1 MSLPEPNPKTCKQE
15 GWKPEK
21 GRGQGKKLFLPPLLS
36 DHGKPFSLCYLPP
49 VSAIRIVSPCQSVSE
64 SKQVIAPLLHTCQF
78 LSFNHWVAMHF
89 IYSQILSLFF
99 LSFFPFSS
107 FFFFFPFFGG
117 WGWGGVVFCL
127 FGVFVT
133 FFCNA
138 AWGVSFPSSFP
149 GTSALPSACH
159 DGVCMG
165 RGALGGGWFW
175 CLK

>member
-1 MSLPEPNPKTCKQE
+1 MEN
-15 GWKPEK
+15 
-21 GRGQGKKLFLPPLLS
+21 LFPSATSHQSLLS
-36 DHGKPFSLCYLPP
+36 GLSLL
-49 VSAIRIVSPCQSVSE
+49 VSLSVSQ
-64 SKQVIAPLLHTCQF
+64 SKSLLLCFIHA
-78 LSFNHWVAMHF
+78 SFYHLITELLCTLFTAKSSPF
-89 IYSQILSLFF
+89 FFFLFF
-99 LSFFPFSS
+99 LFLLS
-107 FFFFFPFFGG
+107 FFFFLFLGG

-165 RGALGGGWFW
+165 RGALGGGWF
-175 CLK
+175 